1 MLAKFLKWLAMG
13 IGIALAFPIDAVE
26 SNLYLVALAGQSNMT
41 GAGDVKL
48 LPVVLPAPPTLR

>member
-26 SNLYLVALAGQSNMT
+26 SNLHSLHS
-41 GAGDVKL
+41 
-48 LPVVLPAPPTLR
+48 